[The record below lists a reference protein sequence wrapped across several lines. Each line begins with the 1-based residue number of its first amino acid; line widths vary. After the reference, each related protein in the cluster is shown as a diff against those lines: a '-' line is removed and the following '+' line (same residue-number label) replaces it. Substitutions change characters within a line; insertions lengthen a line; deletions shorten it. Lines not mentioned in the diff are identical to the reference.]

1 MTRTTMAGLEVRI
14 ERLRPMRIAWV
25 RSVGTS
31 PEQDAWR
38 LLSAWAG
45 AAGLLTDPVA
55 HPVFGFN
62 NPAAAPGVPEYG
74 YEFWLA
80 VDADTQPP
88 ASIGVKEFDGGLYAI
103 TSCQLGPAMPEVWK
117 ALLRWVHTSQ
127 FRWRRTTHELER
139 LVNPMAPPDAMTVE
153 LCLPIE
159 EEA

>member
-1 MTRTTMAGLEVRI
+1 MRPTTMAGPEVRI
-14 ERLRPMRIAWV
+14 ERLRPMRVAWV

-45 AAGLLTDPVA
+45 PAGLLADPVG

-80 VDADTQPP
+80 VDVDTQPP
-88 ASIGVKEFDGGLYAI
+88 ASIGVKDFDGGLYAI
-103 TSCQLGPAMPEVWK
+103 ASCHLGPAMPEVWK
-117 ALLRWVHTSQ
+117 ALLRWVHASQ

-153 LCLPIE
+153 LCLPVE
-159 EEA
+159 E